1 MNNPLRVIVD
11 ADGIIAQAN
20 PNDSHHQDAVVIS
33 EFLVNKNAQ
42 VVYPSTA
49 IAESNAFMQRVLNS
63 PASAY
68 DTAVIFTDPHVQ
80 VADVTQEVL
89 KNAMRYFSPTTSKKN
104 TLFDCIVAAVAQ
116 EYKADAIFSFDKFY
130 KSKGFT
136 LVTDLVKVNK

>member
-20 PNDSHHQDAVVIS
+20 PNDLHHQDAVVIS

-63 PASAY
+63 SASAY

-136 LVTDLVKVNK
+136 LITDLVQG

>member
-63 PASAY
+63 SASAY

-136 LVTDLVKVNK
+136 LITDLVKVNK

>member
-63 PASAY
+63 SASAY

-136 LVTDLVKVNK
+136 LITDLVQG